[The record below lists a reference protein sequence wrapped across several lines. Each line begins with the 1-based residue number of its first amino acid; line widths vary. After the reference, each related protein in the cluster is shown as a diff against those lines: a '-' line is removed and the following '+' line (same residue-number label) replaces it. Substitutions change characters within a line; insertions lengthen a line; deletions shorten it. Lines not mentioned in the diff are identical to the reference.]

1 MKIGCSICEET
12 TEDIIA
18 AYNHSRTRHYQEVKE
33 KEKHISTCILCQFSH
48 GNPAIVK
55 VHTEIVHKSRRQK
68 LFLQH
73 PKFVSVYEHL
83 RELQRQKL
91 FRETLKAFLV

>member
-1 MKIGCSICEET
+1 MKICCSICEET
-12 TEDIIA
+12 SEDIIA
-18 AYNHSRTRHYQEVKE
+18 AYNHSRNKYYQEVKE

-73 PKFVSVYEHL
+73 PKFVNIYEHL
-83 RELQRQKL
+83 REL
-91 FRETLKAFLV
+91 